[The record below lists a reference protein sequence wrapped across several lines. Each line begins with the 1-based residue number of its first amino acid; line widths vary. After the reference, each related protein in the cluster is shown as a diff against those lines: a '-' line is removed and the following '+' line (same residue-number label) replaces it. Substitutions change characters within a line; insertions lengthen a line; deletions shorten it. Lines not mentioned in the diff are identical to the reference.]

1 MPSDPD
7 DIDDAL
13 SEPDSDKQTSAD
25 ETVVFR
31 PDDGAGLEEAA
42 AAEPSVEVQLAAA
55 EDRVLR
61 LQAEL
66 QNVMNRARRELSD
79 ARRYAPLDLARDL
92 LPAIDNIDRALDA
105 SDKSGEGGGLA
116 DGFKMVRQHLIET
129 LARHGCE
136 PIETAA
142 GVEFDPTFHEA
153 ILQQPSE
160 EVAAGAILHTAQ
172 TGFKLHDRVLR
183 PAQVIV
189 SSGPAEG

>member
-1 MPSDPD
+1 MPTDPN

-13 SEPDSDKQTSAD
+13 AEPQAEGETAPGETVIFKAGDPAD
-25 ETVVFR
+25 E
-31 PDDGAGLEEAA
+31 PAA
-42 AAEPSVEVQLAAA
+42 DAEPSVEVQLAAA

-79 ARRYAPLDLARDL
+79 ARRYGPLDLARDL
-92 LPAIDNIDRALDA
+92 LPAIDNIDRALEA
-105 SDKSGEGGGLA
+105 AEKSGEAKELA
-116 DGFKMVRQHLIET
+116 AGFKMVRQQ
-129 LARHGCE
+129 LAESLSRHGCE
-136 PIETAA
+136 PIDTTA

-160 EVAAGAILHTAQ
+160 EFAAGAILHTAQ
-172 TGFKLHDRVLR
+172 SGFKLHDRVLR

-189 SSGPAEG
+189 SSGPAES